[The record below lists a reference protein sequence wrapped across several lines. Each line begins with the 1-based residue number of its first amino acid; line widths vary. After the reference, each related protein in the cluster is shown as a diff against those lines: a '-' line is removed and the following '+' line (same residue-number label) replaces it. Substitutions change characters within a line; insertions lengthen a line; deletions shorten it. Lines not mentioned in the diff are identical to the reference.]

1 MHCTTQHIFI
11 NNVRLS
17 EISIEY
23 TFFLYLQ
30 KKRHEFFSLF
40 YKFTFDITQNPHS
53 VIPNF
58 NNNTGA
64 KKIYSDFLL
73 NLVQ

>member
-17 EISIEY
+17 EISIDSEY
-23 TFFLYLQ
+23 SFFIFT
-30 KKRHEFFSLF
+30 KKDEFFSLF
-40 YKFTFDITQNPHS
+40 YKFTFDITQNPHQ
-53 VIPNF
+53 IPNY